1 MKIME
6 ISLAVAEEKQD
17 KWYDE
22 GHFKSMLTSLLEE
35 GRYLQC
41 RYEGK
46 CWSFTT

>member
-22 GHFKSMLTSLLEE
+22 GILNPCSPHCWKKAGIFSD
-35 GRYLQC
+35 
-41 RYEGK
+41 RYEET
-46 CWSFTT
+46 S